1 MSNLLYA
8 MGGSGGSGGNPILGL
23 LPFVLIIVVMY
34 FLMIR
39 PQRKKQKEKEE
50 MLENLKAGDRVLT
63 IGGIYGTI
71 DGIDEKNNKVILNIG
86 NDVKFNVTKSAIADK
101 IEK

>member
-1 MSNLLYA
+1 
-8 MGGSGGSGGNPILGL
+8 
-23 LPFVLIIVVMY
+23 MY

-50 MLENLKAGDRVLT
+50 MLENLQSGDRVMT

-71 DGIDEKNNKVILNIG
+71 DGIDENQGRIILNVG
-86 NDVKFNVTKSAIADK
+86 NDIKFNVSKSAIADK
-101 IEK
+101 IKK

>member
-8 MGGSGGSGGNPILGL
+8 MGEAGGSGGNPILGL